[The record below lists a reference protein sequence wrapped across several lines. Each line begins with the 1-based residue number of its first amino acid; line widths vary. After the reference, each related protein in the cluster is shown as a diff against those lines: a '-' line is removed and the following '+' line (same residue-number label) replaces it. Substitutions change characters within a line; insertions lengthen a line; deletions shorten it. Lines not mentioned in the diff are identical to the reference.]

1 MKRILPLLGVIYAR
15 FDLGELGRTE
25 GLECPPKDRFTNFC
39 IIQKF
44 ESRTRQS
51 PFFQFLNKIIKN
63 VNFELVRG

>member
-44 ESRTRQS
+44 EQDNLL
-51 PFFQFLNKIIKN
+51 FFQFLNKIIKN